1 MERLLQVKSFQSLG
15 ALWTRTGRPGT
26 AILARRMTQA
36 FGLVA
41 MIALGACG
49 LLRQEPPA
57 DRAISLG
64 PDAVVSYILVDAETG
79 DVLVGQSPDRPMM
92 PASTAKVATMVAAL
106 ELLGPDY
113 RFQTRVLA
121 TDRPGDQGV
130 LNGDLILAG
139 GGDPLLTPQDL
150 LGLAQRLK
158 DLGLA
163 RVDGRFL
170 YDETVLPVLPAINP
184 AQPAEARYNPGIS
197 ALSVDFNRWRLLW
210 RSNAGEADTGPDIQ
224 RLPPL
229 NIHRV
234 TIGTDP
240 QGPGRD
246 VLWTEDG
253 WRLGADAPK
262 AGDRFLP
269 VRNPGLATA
278 ELFRRLARQIGI
290 DLPPP
295 QSGAAPDD
303 ANLTARIFSQPL
315 AEIARL
321 GLEHSN
327 NLLSELVGLS
337 AARLYLVRPDNL
349 LTSSAVLS
357 AWLQRAIA
365 ASGAKI
371 DWADW
376 DLPNHSGLSRQAR
389 VTARQMA
396 GVLRFA
402 HDRRYGG
409 WPFQSF
415 LPTAGFRKAFRDRY
429 LTENASARIWAKT
442 GTMHYAKG
450 LTGYISGQD
459 GRSQAFALFIFDPKA
474 RKAYDALSRA
484 ERDAPAEQ
492 NRALAWIEAAEQ
504 AEQEIVLE
512 WLTRH

>member
-1 MERLLQVKSFQSLG
+1 M
-15 ALWTRTGRPGT
+15 
-26 AILARRMTQA
+26 
-36 FGLVA
+36 FGLLAV
-41 MIALGACG
+41 MALGACAG
-49 LLRQEPPA
+49 LRQSAPPDNA
-57 DRAISLG
+57 NVLG

-79 DVLVGQSPDRPMM
+79 DVLADQSPDRPMM
-92 PASTAKVATMVAAL
+92 SASTAKVATMVAAL

-121 TDRPGDQGV
+121 TDQPDHQGV
-130 LNGDLILAG
+130 LSGDLILAG

-158 DLGLA
+158 DLGLT

-170 YDETVLPVLPAINP
+170 YDETILPVLPAINP

-210 RSNAGEADTGPDIQ
+210 RPNAGEADTGPDIQ

-229 NIHRV
+229 DIHRV
-234 TIGTDP
+234 MIGTNP

-246 VLWTEDG
+246 VLWTKDG

-262 AGDRFLP
+262 VGDRFLP

-278 ELFRRLARQIGI
+278 ELFRRLARQTGI

-303 ANLTARIFSQPL
+303 ANLAARIFSQPL

-327 NLLSELVGLS
+327 NMVSELVGLS

-357 AWLQRAIA
+357 AWLQRAII
-365 ASGAKI
+365 ASGVEV

-402 HDRRYGG
+402 YDRRYSG

-415 LPTAGFRKAFRDRY
+415 LPAAGFRKAFRDRY
-429 LTENASARIWAKT
+429 LAENTSARIWAKT

-450 LTGYISGQD
+450 LTGYVSGQD
-459 GRSQAFALFIFDPKA
+459 GRTRTFALFIFDPKA
-474 RKAYDALSRA
+474 RKAYDALSLA

-504 AEQEIVLE
+504 AEQKIVME
-512 WLTRH
+512 WLTRY